1 MSFLKKQ
8 RLSIVLPLNETKN
21 AEIKKILKFFKNDK
35 KKKRF
40 CAIMLQI
47 HINVWTLITTKI
59 NLISKK
65 GDLMKKHI
73 LSLTLGSLLVST
85 LSAEDDGFYMSAGYQ
100 IGEAAQMVKNTKGI
114 QELSDNYEK
123 LNNLL
128 TKYST
133 LNTLIKLSSDPSAI
147 NGVRNDLGASAA
159 GLLNDKK
166 NSPAYQA
173 VLLAINA
180 AVGFWN
186 IVGYVTQC
194 GGNANGTASTSS
206 TTIFD
211 NEPGYRSTSITC
223 SLNVYTPGYYGPM
236 SIENFKKLNEAYQ
249 ILQTALKQ
257 GLPTLNEKN
266 GTVSVTYSYKCAGQ
280 GNNNCDV
287 LKDNRNGGTKSET
300 QTIDGKTVN
309 TTISS
314 KVVNYDAPGNTLGAS
329 YTDITTTMSNVPD
342 NAQALLAQAS
352 TLINTINSACP
363 YFSAPNSH
371 ANGPKWEWPSN
382 KLCGAFSEEIG
393 AIQKM
398 ITDAQEMLNQAN
410 IVNANG
416 QSSNPVDSHF
426 NPFTGNTSFA
436 EGMLKNAQAQAQM
449 LNLANQV
456 GQAINPNNLTGTF
469 QNFVKGFLATCNNPS
484 TAGTGGTQGSPPGT
498 VTTQTFASG
507 CAYVGETITAL
518 NNSIAHFGAQA
529 EQIQQAEDL
538 AYTLANFSSQYKKL
552 GDTYNSI
559 TTAISSIPN
568 AQAIQNVVSK
578 KNNPYSPQG
587 IQENFYL
594 NQNTYNQVQTINQ
607 ELGRNPFRKVGIVS
621 SQTNNG
627 AMNGIG
633 IQVGY
638 KQFFGQKR
646 RWGARYYGFFD
657 YNHAF
662 IKSSFFN
669 SASDVWTYG
678 FGADALYNFIND
690 KATNFLG
697 KNNKLSV
704 GLFGGIALAGTSWL
718 NSEYVN
724 LATVNNV
731 YNAKMNVANFQFLF
745 NMGVRMNLARP
756 KKKDSDHVAQHGIE
770 LGLKIPTINTNYYSF
785 MGAELKYRRLYSVYL
800 NYVFAY

>member
-1 MSFLKKQ
+1 
-8 RLSIVLPLNETKN
+8 
-21 AEIKKILKFFKNDK
+21 
-35 KKKRF
+35 
-40 CAIMLQI
+40 
-47 HINVWTLITTKI
+47 
-59 NLISKK
+59 
-65 GDLMKKHI
+65 MKKHI

-85 LSAEDDGFYMSAGYQ
+85 LSAEDDGFYTSVGYQ

-114 QELSDNYEK
+114 QELSDRYES

-128 TKYST
+128 TRYST
-133 LNTLIKLSSDPSAI
+133 LNTLIKLSADPSAI
-147 NGVRNDLGASAA
+147 NGVRNGLGASAKNLI
-159 GLLNDKK
+159 GDTK

-186 IVGYVTQC
+186 VVGYVTQC
-194 GGNANGTASTSS
+194 GGNANGQESTSS
-206 TTIFD
+206 TTIFN

-223 SLNVYTPGYYGPM
+223 SLNGYKPGYYGPM

-249 ILQTALKQ
+249 ILQTALKK
-257 GLPTLNEKN
+257 GLGALNQNSGKID
-266 GTVSVTYSYKCAGQ
+266 VSYSYTCSGE
-280 GNNNCDV
+280 GNDNCSKNATGV
-287 LKDNRNGGTKSET
+287 DNQNGGTKTET
-300 QTIDGKTVN
+300 QTIDGKQVT

-314 KVVNYDAPGNTLGAS
+314 KVVDYNAQGNTSHVS
-329 YTDITTTMSNVPD
+329 YTEITNKLDGVPD
-342 NAQALLAQAS
+342 SAQALLAQAS
-352 TLINTINSACP
+352 TLINTINEACP
-363 YFSAPNSH
+363 YFSAPTNQ
-371 ANGPKWEWPSN
+371 ANGPKWGWPSN
-382 KLCGAFSEEIG
+382 KLCGAFSQEIS

-398 ITDAQEMLNQAN
+398 ITDAQDLVNQTSVIN
-410 IVNANG
+410 ENS
-416 QSSNPVDSHF
+416 QSTPVGDSNKPF
-426 NPFTGNTSFA
+426 NPFTDASFA
-436 EGMLKNAQAQAQM
+436 QGMLANAQAQAKM
-449 LNLANQV
+449 LNLAEQV
-456 GQAINPNNLTGTF
+456 GNTINPSNLTGTF
-469 QNFVKGFLATCNNPS
+469 QNFVKDFLATCNNPS

-507 CAYVGETITAL
+507 CAYVEQTITNL
-518 NNSIAHFGAQA
+518 TNSVAHFGTQA
-529 EQIQQAEDL
+529 EQIQQAENIAD
-538 AYTLANFSSQYKKL
+538 TLVNFKSRYSEL
-552 GDTYNSI
+552 GSTYNSI
-559 TTAISSIPN
+559 TTALSKVPN
-568 AQAIQNVVSK
+568 AQSLQNVVSK

-587 IQENFYL
+587 IETNYYL

-646 RWGARYYGFFD
+646 KWGARYYGFFD

-756 KKKDSDHVAQHGIE
+756 KKKGSDHVAQHGIE
-770 LGLKIPTINTNYYSF
+770 LGVKIPTINTNYYSF

>member
-1 MSFLKKQ
+1 
-8 RLSIVLPLNETKN
+8 
-21 AEIKKILKFFKNDK
+21 
-35 KKKRF
+35 
-40 CAIMLQI
+40 ML
-47 HINVWTLITTKI
+47 H
-59 NLISKK
+59 
-65 GDLMKKHI
+65 
-73 LSLTLGSLLVST
+73 
-85 LSAEDDGFYMSAGYQ
+85 AEDDGFYTSVGYQ
-100 IGEAAQMVKNTKGI
+100 IGEAAQMVTNTKGI
-114 QELSDNYEK
+114 QQLSDNYENLSK
-123 LNNLL
+123 LL
-128 TKYST
+128 TRYST
-133 LNTLIKLSSDPSAI
+133 LNTFIQLASDPSAI
-147 NGVRNDLGASAA
+147 NAARENLGASAKNLI
-159 GLLNDKK
+159 GDTK

-180 AVGFWN
+180 TVGFWN
-186 IVGYVTQC
+186 VVGYVTQC
-194 GGNANGTASTSS
+194 GGNDNQKSTSS
-206 TTIFD
+206 TTIFN

-223 SLNVYTPGYYGPM
+223 SLNGYAPGYYGPLGIDNM
-236 SIENFKKLNEAYQ
+236 KKLNEAYQ
-249 ILQTALKQ
+249 ILQTALKK
-257 GLPTLNEKN
+257 GLSALKENN
-266 GTVSVTYSYKCAGQ
+266 GKVDVTYTYTCSGQ
-280 GNNNCDV
+280 GNSNCDPS
-287 LKDNRNGGTKSET
+287 LLGITSSGSNGDGRNGGSVTKT
-300 QTIDGKTVN
+300 QTIDGKTVT

-314 KVVNYDAPGNTLGAS
+314 KVVNSSASGNTSKVS
-329 YTDITTTMSNVPD
+329 YTEITNKLEGVPD
-342 NAQALLAQAS
+342 SAQALLAQAS

-363 YFSAPNSH
+363 YFTAPNSK

-382 KLCGAFSEEIG
+382 KLCGAFSDEIS

-398 ITDAQEMLNQAN
+398 ITDAQELVNQT
-410 IVNANG
+410 NAINTNE
-416 QSSNPVDSHF
+416 QTAPVGGSGGKPF
-426 NPFTGNTSFA
+426 NPFTDASFA
-436 EGMLKNAQAQAQM
+436 QGMLANASAQAKM

-456 GQAINPNNLTGTF
+456 GQTLNPENLSGTF
-469 QNFVKGFLATCNNPS
+469 KNFVTGFLATCNNPS
-484 TAGTGGTQGSPPGT
+484 TAGTGGTQGSAPGT

-507 CAYVGETITAL
+507 CAYVQETITNL
-518 NNSIAHFGAQA
+518 TNSIAHFGTQ
-529 EQIQQAEDL
+529 EQQIQQAENIAD
-538 AYTLANFSSQYKKL
+538 TLVNFKSKYNEL
-552 GDTYNSI
+552 GNTYNSI
-559 TTAISSIPN
+559 TTALSSIPN
-568 AQAIQNVVSK
+568 GSSLQNAVSK

-587 IQENFYL
+587 IETNYYL
-594 NQNTYNQVQTINQ
+594 NQNTYNQIQTINQ
-607 ELGRNPFRKVGIVS
+607 ELGRNPFRKLGIVS

-646 RWGARYYGFFD
+646 KWGARYYGFFD

-731 YNAKMNVANFQFLF
+731 YNAKINTANFQFLF

>member
-1 MSFLKKQ
+1 
-8 RLSIVLPLNETKN
+8 
-21 AEIKKILKFFKNDK
+21 
-35 KKKRF
+35 
-40 CAIMLQI
+40 
-47 HINVWTLITTKI
+47 
-59 NLISKK
+59 
-65 GDLMKKHI
+65 MKKHI

-114 QELSDNYEK
+114 QDLSDNYENLSK
-123 LNNLL
+123 LL
-128 TKYST
+128 TRYST
-133 LNTLIKLSSDPSAI
+133 LNTLIKLSSDPSAV
-147 NGVRNDLGASAA
+147 NAARENLGASAKNLI
-159 GLLNDKK
+159 GDKA

-186 IVGYVTQC
+186 VVGYVTQC
-194 GGNANGTASTSS
+194 GGNANGQKSTSS
-206 TTIFD
+206 TTIFN

-223 SLNVYTPGYYGPM
+223 SLNGHTPGYYGPM

-249 ILQTALKQ
+249 ILQTALKK
-257 GLPTLNEKN
+257 GLPALKENN
-266 GTVSVTYSYKCAGQ
+266 GTISVNYTYTCSGE
-280 GNNNCDV
+280 GNDNCSPKVTGVINQND
-287 LKDNRNGGTKSET
+287 GTKTET
-300 QTIDGKTVN
+300 QTIDGKQVT

-314 KVVNYDAPGNTLGAS
+314 KVVDSRVTGNTQHVS
-329 YTDITTTMSNVPD
+329 YTEITNALSSVPD
-342 NAQALLAQAS
+342 SAQFLLAQAS
-352 TLINTINSACP
+352 TLINTINTACP
-363 YFSAPNSH
+363 FFRANNSSEANAPKFTTTT
-371 ANGPKWEWPSN
+371 GKI
-382 KLCGAFSEEIG
+382 CGAFSEEIS

-398 ITDAQEMLNQAN
+398 ITDAQELVNQTSVIN
-410 IVNANG
+410 SNEQTTQVGGSNG
-416 QSSNPVDSHF
+416 KPF
-426 NPFTGNTSFA
+426 NPFTDASFA
-436 EGMLKNAQAQAQM
+436 QGMLANASAQAKM
-449 LNLANQV
+449 LNLTNQV
-456 GQAINPNNLTGTF
+456 GQTLNPERLTGNF
-469 QNFVKGFLATCNNPS
+469 QHFVKDFLATCNNPS
-484 TAGTGGTQGSPPGT
+484 TAGTGGTQGSTLGT

-507 CAYVGETITAL
+507 CAYVKETVTNL
-518 NNSIAHFGAQA
+518 NNSIAHFGTQEQQIEQA
-529 EQIQQAEDL
+529 ENIAD
-538 AYTLANFSSQYKKL
+538 TLVHFKSRYSEL
-552 GDTYNSI
+552 GNTYNSI
-559 TTAISSIPN
+559 TTALSKVPN
-568 AQAIQNVVSK
+568 AQSLQNVVSK
-578 KNNPYSPQG
+578 KNNSYSPQG
-587 IQENFYL
+587 IETNYYL
-594 NQNTYNQVQTINQ
+594 NPNSYNQIQTINQ
-607 ELGRNPFRKVGIVS
+607 ELGRNPFRKMGIVS

-646 RWGARYYGFFD
+646 KWGARYYGFFD

-731 YNAKMNVANFQFLF
+731 YNAKINTANFQFLF
-745 NMGVRMNLARP
+745 NLGLRMNLARA
-756 KKKDSDHVAQHGIE
+756 KKKGSDHAAQHGIE
-770 LGLKIPTINTNYYSF
+770 LGVKIPTINTNYYSF

>member
-1 MSFLKKQ
+1 
-8 RLSIVLPLNETKN
+8 
-21 AEIKKILKFFKNDK
+21 
-35 KKKRF
+35 
-40 CAIMLQI
+40 
-47 HINVWTLITTKI
+47 
-59 NLISKK
+59 
-65 GDLMKKHI
+65 MKKHI
-73 LSLTLGSLLVST
+73 LSFALGSLLVST
-85 LSAEDDGFYMSAGYQ
+85 LSAEDDGFYASAGYQ
-100 IGEAAQMVKNTKGI
+100 IGEAAQMVSNTKGI
-114 QELSDNYEK
+114 QQLSDNYENLSK
-123 LNNLL
+123 LL
-128 TKYST
+128 TRYST
-133 LNTLIKLSSDPSAI
+133 LNTLIQLSADPSAI
-147 NGVRNDLGASAA
+147 NAARENLGASAKNLI
-159 GLLNDKK
+159 GDTK

-186 IVGYVTQC
+186 VVGYVSQC
-194 GGNANGTASTSS
+194 GGNANGQKSTSS
-206 TTIFD
+206 TTIFN

-223 SLNVYTPGYYGPM
+223 SLNRYTPGVQGPM
-236 SIENFKKLNEAYQ
+236 SIENFKKFNEAYQ
-249 ILQTALKQ
+249 ILQTALKK
-257 GLPTLNEKN
+257 GLPALKENN
-266 GTVSVTYSYKCAGQ
+266 GTVNVTYTYTCSGE
-280 GNNNCDV
+280 GNNNCSITGV
-287 LKDNRNGGTKSET
+287 EQNKGTKTET
-300 QTIDGKTVN
+300 QTIDGKQVT

-314 KVVNYDAPGNTLGAS
+314 KVVDSRAQGNTSGVS
-329 YTDITTTMSNVPD
+329 YTEITNKLDHVPD
-342 NAQALLAQAS
+342 SAQALLAQAS

-363 YFSAPNSH
+363 WFNKPNSQ
-371 ANGPKWEWPSN
+371 ANGPKWEWSPESGG
-382 KLCGAFSEEIG
+382 LCGAFKEEIS

-398 ITDAQEMLNQAN
+398 ITDAQDLVNQTSVIN
-410 IVNANG
+410 NNE
-416 QSSNPVDSHF
+416 QSTQQVGGSGGKPF
-426 NPFTGNTSFA
+426 NPFTDASFA
-436 EGMLKNAQAQAQM
+436 QGMLANASAQAKM
-449 LNLANQV
+449 LDLSHQV
-456 GQAINPNNLTGTF
+456 GQTINPSNLSGTF
-469 QNFVKGFLATCNNPS
+469 KNFVTGFLATCNNPS
-484 TAGTGGTQGSPPGT
+484 TANTGGTQGSPPGT

-507 CAYVGETITAL
+507 CAYVEQTITNL
-518 NNSIAHFGAQA
+518 SNSIAHFGTQA
-529 EQIQQAEDL
+529 EQIAQAENIAD
-538 AYTLANFSSQYKKL
+538 TLVNFKSRYNEL
-552 GDTYNSI
+552 GNTYNSI
-559 TTAISSIPN
+559 TTALSSIPN
-568 AQAIQNVVSK
+568 AQSLQNAVSK

-587 IQENFYL
+587 IETNYYL
-594 NQNTYNQVQTINQ
+594 NQNSYNQIQTINQ
-607 ELGRNPFRKVGIVS
+607 ELGRNPFRKLGIVS

-646 RWGARYYGFFD
+646 KWGARYYGFFD

-731 YNAKMNVANFQFLF
+731 YNAKLNVANFQFLF

-770 LGLKIPTINTNYYSF
+770 LGVKIPTINTNYYSF

>member
-1 MSFLKKQ
+1 
-8 RLSIVLPLNETKN
+8 
-21 AEIKKILKFFKNDK
+21 
-35 KKKRF
+35 
-40 CAIMLQI
+40 
-47 HINVWTLITTKI
+47 
-59 NLISKK
+59 
-65 GDLMKKHI
+65 MKKHI

-114 QELSDNYEK
+114 QQLSDNYENLSK
-123 LNNLL
+123 LL
-128 TKYST
+128 TRYST
-133 LNTLIKLSSDPSAI
+133 LNSLIKLSADPSAI
-147 NGVRNDLGASAA
+147 NAARENLGASAKNLI
-159 GLLNDKK
+159 GDKA

-186 IVGYVTQC
+186 VLGYVTQC
-194 GGNANGTASTSS
+194 GGNANGQKSTSS
-206 TTIFD
+206 TTIFN

-223 SLNVYTPGYYGPM
+223 SLNNYTPGYYGPM

-249 ILQTALKQ
+249 ILQTALKK
-257 GLPTLNEKN
+257 GLPVLKENN
-266 GTVSVTYSYKCAGQ
+266 GTVNVTYTYTCSGE
-280 GNNNCDV
+280 GNNNCEITG
-287 LKDNRNGGTKSET
+287 LKPQSDIKTET
-300 QTIDGKTVN
+300 QTIDGKSVN

-314 KVVNYDAPGNTLGAS
+314 KVVDSMASGNPLHVS
-329 YTDITTTMSNVPD
+329 YTEITNKLDGVPD
-342 NAQALLAQAS
+342 SAQFLLAQAS
-352 TLINTINSACP
+352 TLINTINTACP
-363 YFSAPNSH
+363 YFH
-371 ANGPKWEWPSN
+371 ANNSSEANAPKFSTTTG
-382 KLCGAFSEEIG
+382 KICGAFSEEIS

-398 ITDAQEMLNQAN
+398 ITDAQELVNQTSTITSN
-410 IVNANG
+410 EQTTQVGGSNG
-416 QSSNPVDSHF
+416 KPF
-426 NPFTGNTSFA
+426 NPFTDASFA
-436 EGMLKNAQAQAQM
+436 QGMLANASAQAKM
-449 LNLANQV
+449 LSLADQV
-456 GQAINPNNLTGTF
+456 GQTLNPERLTGNF
-469 QNFVKGFLATCNNPS
+469 QNFVKNFLATCNNPS
-484 TAGTGGTQGSPPGT
+484 TAGTGGTQGSAPGT

-507 CAYVGETITAL
+507 CAYVEQTITNL
-518 NNSIAHFGAQA
+518 NNSIAHFGTQ
-529 EQIQQAEDL
+529 EQQIQQAENIAD
-538 AYTLANFSSQYKKL
+538 TLVHFKSRYSEL
-552 GDTYNSI
+552 GNTYNSI
-559 TTAISSIPN
+559 TTALSKVPN
-568 AQAIQNVVSK
+568 AQSLQNVVSQK
-578 KNNPYSPQG
+578 KNPYSPQG
-587 IQENFYL
+587 IETNYYL
-594 NQNTYNQVQTINQ
+594 NPNSYNQIQTINQ
-607 ELGRNPFRKVGIVS
+607 ELGRNPFRKMGIVS

-718 NSEYVN
+718 NSEFVN

-745 NMGVRMNLARP
+745 NLGLRMNLARA
-756 KKKDSDHVAQHGIE
+756 KKKGSDHAAQHGIE
-770 LGLKIPTINTNYYSF
+770 LGVKIPTINTNYYSF

>member
-1 MSFLKKQ
+1 
-8 RLSIVLPLNETKN
+8 
-21 AEIKKILKFFKNDK
+21 
-35 KKKRF
+35 
-40 CAIMLQI
+40 
-47 HINVWTLITTKI
+47 
-59 NLISKK
+59 
-65 GDLMKKHI
+65 MKKHI
-73 LSLTLGSLLVST
+73 LSFALGSLLVST

-100 IGEAAQMVKNTKGI
+100 IGEASQVVKNTKGV
-114 QELSDNYEK
+114 QQLSDNYENLSK
-123 LNNLL
+123 LL
-128 TKYST
+128 TRYST
-133 LNTLIKLSSDPSAI
+133 LNNLIKLSADPSAI
-147 NGVRNDLGASAA
+147 NAVRENLGASAKNLI
-159 GLLNDKK
+159 GDTK

-186 IVGYVTQC
+186 VVGYVTQC
-194 GGNANGTASTSS
+194 GGNANGTKSTSS
-206 TTIFD
+206 TTIFN

-223 SLNVYTPGYYGPM
+223 SLNRYTPGYYAPM

-249 ILQTALKQ
+249 ILQTALKK
-257 GLPTLNEKN
+257 GLPALKENN
-266 GTVSVTYSYKCAGQ
+266 GTISVNYTYTCSGE
-280 GNNNCDV
+280 GNNNCSIAGV
-287 LKDNRNGGTKSET
+287 NQRNGSKIET
-300 QTIDGKTVN
+300 NNIDGKSVS

-314 KVVNYDAPGNTLGAS
+314 KVVDSKAAGNKSGVS
-329 YTDITTTMSNVPD
+329 YTEITNALAGVPD
-342 NAQALLAQAS
+342 SAQFLLAQAS
-352 TLINTINSACP
+352 TLINTINMACP
-363 YFSAPNSH
+363 FFH
-371 ANGPKWEWPSN
+371 ANNSSAANAPKFSTATG
-382 KLCGAFSEEIG
+382 KICGAFSEEIS

-398 ITDAQEMLNQAN
+398 ITDAQELVNQTSAIN
-410 IVNANG
+410 SNEQTTPVGGSNG
-416 QSSNPVDSHF
+416 KPF
-426 NPFTGNTSFA
+426 NPFTDASFA
-436 EGMLKNAQAQAQM
+436 QGMLANASAQAKM
-449 LNLANQV
+449 LSLSEQV
-456 GQAINPNNLTGTF
+456 GQTLNPERLTGNF
-469 QNFVKGFLATCNNPS
+469 QNFVKNFLATCNNPS
-484 TAGTGGTQGSPPGT
+484 TAGTSGTQGSAPGT

-507 CAYVGETITAL
+507 CAYVEQTITNL
-518 NNSIAHFGAQA
+518 TNSIAHFGTQ
-529 EQIQQAEDL
+529 EQQIQQAENIAD
-538 AYTLANFSSQYKKL
+538 TLVHFKSRYSEL
-552 GDTYNSI
+552 GNTYNSI
-559 TTAISSIPN
+559 TTALSKVPN
-568 AQAIQNVVSK
+568 AQSLQNVVSQ

-587 IQENFYL
+587 IETNYYL
-594 NQNTYNQVQTINQ
+594 NQNSYNQIQTINR

-646 RWGARYYGFFD
+646 KWGARYYGFFD

-718 NSEYVN
+718 NSEFVN

-745 NMGVRMNLARP
+745 NMGVRMNLARA
-756 KKKDSDHVAQHGIE
+756 KKKGSDHVAQHGIE
-770 LGLKIPTINTNYYSF
+770 LGVKIPTINTNYYSF

-800 NYVFAY
+800 NYV

>member
-1 MSFLKKQ
+1 
-8 RLSIVLPLNETKN
+8 
-21 AEIKKILKFFKNDK
+21 
-35 KKKRF
+35 
-40 CAIMLQI
+40 
-47 HINVWTLITTKI
+47 
-59 NLISKK
+59 
-65 GDLMKKHI
+65 MKKHI

-100 IGEAAQMVKNTKGI
+100 IGEAAQMVTNTKGI
-114 QELSDNYEK
+114 QQLSDNYENLSK
-123 LNNLL
+123 LL
-128 TKYST
+128 TRYST
-133 LNTLIKLSSDPSAI
+133 LNSLIKLSTDPSAI
-147 NGVRNDLGASAA
+147 NAARENLGASAKNLI
-159 GLLNDKK
+159 GDTK

-186 IVGYVTQC
+186 VLGYATQC
-194 GGNANGTASTSS
+194 GGNADGQKSESS
-206 TTIFD
+206 TTIFN

-223 SLNVYTPGYYGPM
+223 SLNGYKPGYYSPM
-236 SIENFKKLNEAYQ
+236 SIENFKKLNQAYQ
-249 ILQTALKQ
+249 ILQTALLGK
-257 GLPTLNEKN
+257 GLPALKENN
-266 GTVSVTYSYKCAGQ
+266 GTVSVTYTYTCSGN
-280 GNNNCDV
+280 GNNNCSPQQTGVSEQD
-287 LKDNRNGGTKSET
+287 GGSKTEIK
-300 QTIDGKTVN
+300 TIDGKQVT

-314 KVVNYDAPGNTLGAS
+314 RVVDSKAPGNTRNVS
-329 YTDITTTMSNVPD
+329 YTEITNKLDGVPD
-342 NAQALLAQAS
+342 SAQFLLAQAS
-352 TLINTINSACP
+352 VLINTINTACP
-363 YFSAPNSH
+363 YFSVTNISGGPQMNPT
-371 ANGPKWEWPSN
+371 NGG
-382 KLCGAFSEEIG
+382 LCGFIDEIS

-398 ITDAQEMLNQAN
+398 ITDAQELVNQTSAIN
-410 IVNANG
+410 SNEQSTPVGGSNG
-416 QSSNPVDSHF
+416 KPF
-426 NPFTGNTSFA
+426 NPFTDASFA
-436 EGMLKNAQAQAQM
+436 QDMLANASAQAKM
-449 LNLANQV
+449 LDLAHQV
-456 GQAINPNNLTGTF
+456 GQTLNPERLTGNF
-469 QNFVKGFLATCNNPS
+469 QNFVKNFLATCHNPS
-484 TAGTGGTQGSPPGT
+484 TAGTGGTQGSAPGT

-507 CAYVGETITAL
+507 CAYVEQTITNL
-518 NNSIAHFGAQA
+518 ENSITHFGTQ
-529 EQIQQAEDL
+529 EQQIQQAENIAD
-538 AYTLANFSSQYKKL
+538 TLVHFKSRYSEL
-552 GDTYNSI
+552 GNTYNSI
-559 TTAISSIPN
+559 TTALSKVPN
-568 AQAIQNVVSK
+568 AQSLQNVVSK

-587 IQENFYL
+587 IETNYYL
-594 NQNTYNQVQTINQ
+594 NPNSYNQIQTINQ
-607 ELGRNPFRKVGIVS
+607 ELGRNPFRKMGIVS

-731 YNAKMNVANFQFLF
+731 YNAKINTANFQFLF
-745 NMGVRMNLARP
+745 NLGLRMNLARA
-756 KKKDSDHVAQHGIE
+756 KKKGSDHAAQHGIE
-770 LGLKIPTINTNYYSF
+770 LGVKIPTINTNYYSF

>member
-1 MSFLKKQ
+1 
-8 RLSIVLPLNETKN
+8 
-21 AEIKKILKFFKNDK
+21 
-35 KKKRF
+35 
-40 CAIMLQI
+40 
-47 HINVWTLITTKI
+47 
-59 NLISKK
+59 
-65 GDLMKKHI
+65 MKKHI
-73 LSLTLGSLLVST
+73 LSFALGSLLVST

-114 QELSDNYEK
+114 QQLSDNYENLSK
-123 LNNLL
+123 LL
-128 TKYST
+128 TRYST
-133 LNTLIKLSSDPSAI
+133 LTNLIKLSSDPSAI
-147 NGVRNDLGASAA
+147 NAARENLGASAKNLI
-159 GLLNDKK
+159 GDKA

-186 IVGYVTQC
+186 VLGYVTQC
-194 GGNANGTASTSS
+194 GGNANGHMSTSS
-206 TTIFD
+206 TTIFN

-223 SLNVYTPGYYGPM
+223 SVNGYQPGYYGPM
-236 SIENFKKLNEAYQ
+236 SIENFKKLNQAYQ
-249 ILQTALKQ
+249 ILQTALNK
-257 GLPTLNEKN
+257 GLPALKEKN
-266 GTVSVTYSYKCAGQ
+266 GTVSVIYTYTCSGA
-280 GNNNCDV
+280 GNNNCSPSVTGVTDQH
-287 LKDNRNGGTKSET
+287 NGHKTEI
-300 QTIDGKTVN
+300 QTIDGKRVS

-314 KVVNYDAPGNTLGAS
+314 EVVDSNASGNTSKVS
-329 YTDITTTMSNVPD
+329 YTKITNHLSNVPD
-342 NAQALLAQAS
+342 SAQFLLAQAS
-352 TLINTINSACP
+352 TLINTINTACP
-363 YFSAPNSH
+363 FFRATNQSG
-371 ANGPKWEWPSN
+371 GPQMEPTTG
-382 KLCGAFSEEIG
+382 KLCDFTDEIS

-398 ITDAQEMLNQAN
+398 ITDAQELVNQTSAIN
-410 IVNANG
+410 SNEQTTPVG
-416 QSSNPVDSHF
+416 GSSGKPF
-426 NPFTGNTSFA
+426 NPFTDASFA
-436 EGMLKNAQAQAQM
+436 QGMLANASAQAKM
-449 LNLANQV
+449 LDLAHQV
-456 GQAINPNNLTGTF
+456 GQTLNPDRLTGNF
-469 QNFVKGFLATCNNPS
+469 HNFVKNFLATCNNPS
-484 TAGTGGTQGSPPGT
+484 TAGTGGTQGSAPGT

-507 CAYVGETITAL
+507 CAYVEQTITNL
-518 NNSIAHFGAQA
+518 NNSISHFGTQ
-529 EQIQQAEDL
+529 EQQIQQAENIAD
-538 AYTLANFSSQYKKL
+538 TLVHFKSQYSEL
-552 GDTYNSI
+552 GNTYNSI
-559 TTAISSIPN
+559 TTALSKVPN
-568 AQAIQNVVSK
+568 AQSLQNVVSK

-587 IQENFYL
+587 IETNYYL
-594 NQNTYNQVQTINQ
+594 NQNSYNQIQTINQ
-607 ELGRNPFRKVGIVS
+607 ELGRNPFRKMGIVS

-662 IKSSFFN
+662 IKSNFFN

-731 YNAKMNVANFQFLF
+731 YNAKINTANFQFLF
-745 NMGVRMNLARP
+745 NLGLRMNLARA
-756 KKKDSDHVAQHGIE
+756 KKKGSDHAAQHGIE
-770 LGLKIPTINTNYYSF
+770 LGVKIPTINTNYYSF

>member
-1 MSFLKKQ
+1 
-8 RLSIVLPLNETKN
+8 
-21 AEIKKILKFFKNDK
+21 
-35 KKKRF
+35 
-40 CAIMLQI
+40 
-47 HINVWTLITTKI
+47 
-59 NLISKK
+59 
-65 GDLMKKHI
+65 MKKHI

-85 LSAEDDGFYMSAGYQ
+85 LSAEDDGFYTSVGYQ
-100 IGEAAQMVKNTKGI
+100 IGEAAQMVTNTKGI
-114 QELSDNYEK
+114 QQLSDNYEN
-123 LNNLL
+123 LSNLL
-128 TKYST
+128 NRYST
-133 LNTLIKLSSDPSAI
+133 LNTLIKLSADPSAVSGAI
-147 NGVRNDLGASAA
+147 NNLNAGAT
-159 GLLNDKK
+159 GLLKEK
-166 NSPAYQA
+166 TNSPAYQA
-173 VLLAINA
+173 VSLAINA

-186 IVGYVTQC
+186 VLGYVTQC
-194 GGNANGTASTSS
+194 GGNANGQKSTSS
-206 TTIFD
+206 TTIFN

-223 SLNVYTPGYYGPM
+223 SLNGYMPGHYGPM

-249 ILQTALKQ
+249 ILQTALKK
-257 GLPTLNEKN
+257 GLPVLKENN
-266 GTVSVTYSYKCAGQ
+266 GTVSVTYTYTCSGE
-280 GNNNCDV
+280 GNNNCSLQTTGVNKQND
-287 LKDNRNGGTKSET
+287 GTTTKT
-300 QTIDGKTVN
+300 QTIDGKTVT

-314 KVVNYDAPGNTLGAS
+314 KVVDSNASGNTSHVS
-329 YTDITTTMSNVPD
+329 YTEITNKLEGVPD

-363 YFSAPNSH
+363 YFH
-371 ANGPKWEWPSN
+371 ANNSSEANAPKFSTTIG
-382 KLCGAFSEEIG
+382 KICGAFSEEIS
-393 AIQKM
+393 AIQGM
-398 ITDAQEMLNQAN
+398 IANAQE
-410 IVNANG
+410 IVAQSQIANAN
-416 QSSNPVDSHF
+416 QKAEITNPSNF
-426 NPFTGNTSFA
+426 NPFTDASFA
-436 EGMLKNAQAQAQM
+436 QGMLKNASAQAKM
-449 LNLANQV
+449 LNLAHQV
-456 GQAINPNNLTGTF
+456 GQTLNPDRLTGDF
-469 QNFVKGFLATCNNPS
+469 KNFVTGFLATCNNPS
-484 TAGTGGTQGSPPGT
+484 TAGTNGTQGSAPGT

-507 CAYVGETITAL
+507 CAYVGQTITSL
-518 NNSIAHFGAQA
+518 ENSIAHFGTQ
-529 EQIQQAEDL
+529 EQQIQQAENIAD
-538 AYTLANFSSQYKKL
+538 TLVNFKSRYSEL
-552 GDTYNSI
+552 GNTYNSI
-559 TTAISSIPN
+559 TTALSKVPN
-568 AQAIQNVVSK
+568 AQSLQNVVSK

-587 IQENFYL
+587 IETNYYL
-594 NQNTYNQVQTINQ
+594 NQNSYNQIQTINQ
-607 ELGRNPFRKVGIVS
+607 ELGRNPFRKVGIVG

-646 RWGARYYGFFD
+646 KWGARYYGFFD

-745 NMGVRMNLARP
+745 NMGVRMNLARS
-756 KKKDSDHVAQHGIE
+756 KKKGSDHAAQHGIE

>member
-1 MSFLKKQ
+1 
-8 RLSIVLPLNETKN
+8 
-21 AEIKKILKFFKNDK
+21 
-35 KKKRF
+35 
-40 CAIMLQI
+40 
-47 HINVWTLITTKI
+47 
-59 NLISKK
+59 
-65 GDLMKKHI
+65 MKKHI
-73 LSLTLGSLLVST
+73 LSLALGSLLVST

-114 QELSDNYEK
+114 QQLSDNYENLSK
-123 LNNLL
+123 LL
-128 TKYST
+128 TRYST
-133 LNTLIKLSSDPSAI
+133 LNTLIKLSADPSAI
-147 NGVRNDLGASAA
+147 NAARENLGASAKNLI
-159 GLLNDKK
+159 GDKT

-186 IVGYVTQC
+186 VLGYATQC
-194 GGNANGTASTSS
+194 GGNANGQKSTHS
-206 TTIFD
+206 TTIFN

-223 SLNVYTPGYYGPM
+223 SLNGHSPGYYAPM
-236 SIENFKKLNEAYQ
+236 SIENFKKLNQAYQ

-257 GLPTLNEKN
+257 GLPALKENNRTIK
-266 GTVSVTYSYKCAGQ
+266 VSYTYTCSGS
-280 GNNNCDV
+280 GNNNCSPEV
-287 LKDNRNGGTKSET
+287 TGVSNQNNGSKIET
-300 QTIDGKTVN
+300 QTIDGKSV
-309 TTISS
+309 TTMISS
-314 KVVNYDAPGNTLGAS
+314 KVVDSTAPGNTQRVS
-329 YTDITTTMSNVPD
+329 YTEITNQLSGVPD
-342 NAQALLAQAS
+342 SAQFLLAQAS
-352 TLINTINSACP
+352 TLINTINTACP
-363 YFSAPNSH
+363 FFSLTNKEG
-371 ANGPKWEWPSN
+371 GPQMEPTRG
-382 KLCGAFSEEIG
+382 KLCGFTSEIS

-398 ITDAQEMLNQAN
+398 ITDAQELVNQTNTINTNEQTAQ
-410 IVNANG
+410 VGGSNG
-416 QSSNPVDSHF
+416 KPF
-426 NPFTGNTSFA
+426 NPFTDAGFA
-436 EGMLKNAQAQAQM
+436 QGMLANASAQAKM
-449 LNLANQV
+449 LNLSEQV
-456 GQAINPNNLTGTF
+456 GQTLNPERLTGNF
-469 QNFVKGFLATCNNPS
+469 QNFVKNFLATCNNPS
-484 TAGTGGTQGSPPGT
+484 TAGTGGTQGSVPGT

-507 CAYVGETITAL
+507 CAYVEQTITNL
-518 NNSIAHFGAQA
+518 NNSIAHFGTQ
-529 EQIQQAEDL
+529 EQQIQQAENIAD
-538 AYTLANFSSQYKKL
+538 TLVHFKSRYSEL
-552 GDTYNSI
+552 GNAYNSI
-559 TTAISSIPN
+559 TTALSKVPN
-568 AQAIQNVVSK
+568 AQSLQNVVSK

-587 IQENFYL
+587 IETNYYL
-594 NQNTYNQVQTINQ
+594 NPNSYNQIQTINQ
-607 ELGRNPFRKVGIVS
+607 ELGRNPFRKMGIVS

-718 NSEYVN
+718 NSEFVN

-731 YNAKMNVANFQFLF
+731 YNAKINTANFQFLF
-745 NMGVRMNLARP
+745 NLGLRMNLARA
-756 KKKDSDHVAQHGIE
+756 KKKGSDHAAQHGIE
-770 LGLKIPTINTNYYSF
+770 LGVKIPTINTNYYSF

>member
-1 MSFLKKQ
+1 
-8 RLSIVLPLNETKN
+8 
-21 AEIKKILKFFKNDK
+21 
-35 KKKRF
+35 
-40 CAIMLQI
+40 
-47 HINVWTLITTKI
+47 
-59 NLISKK
+59 
-65 GDLMKKHI
+65 MKKHI
-73 LSLTLGSLLVST
+73 LSFALGSLLVST

-100 IGEAAQMVKNTKGI
+100 IGEAAQMVKNTGGI
-114 QELSDNYEK
+114 QKLSDNYES

-128 TKYST
+128 TRYST
-133 LNTLIKLSSDPSAI
+133 LNTLIKLSADPSAI
-147 NGVRNDLGASAA
+147 NAARENLGASAKNLI
-159 GLLNDKK
+159 GDKT

-186 IVGYVTQC
+186 VVGYVTQC
-194 GGNANGTASTSS
+194 GGNADGKKSTSS
-206 TTIFD
+206 KTIFN

-223 SLNVYTPGYYGPM
+223 SLDNYTPGYDSPM
-236 SIENFKKLNEAYQ
+236 SIENFTKLNKAYQ
-249 ILQTALKQ
+249 ILQTALKK
-257 GLPTLNEKN
+257 GLPTLKENN
-266 GTVSVTYSYKCAGQ
+266 GTVDVTYSYTCSGK
-280 GNNNCDV
+280 GNDNCSSGV
-287 LKDNRNGGTKSET
+287 TGVKQNGGTKTET

-309 TTISS
+309 ATISS
-314 KVVNYDAPGNTLGAS
+314 KVVDSTALGNTTHVS
-329 YTDITTTMSNVPD
+329 YTEVTNALNRVP
-342 NAQALLAQAS
+342 NSAQFLLAQAS
-352 TLINTINSACP
+352 TLINTINTACP
-363 YFSAPNSH
+363 HFNANNSSAANAPKFSTTT
-371 ANGPKWEWPSN
+371 GKI
-382 KLCGAFSEEIG
+382 CGAFSEEIS

-398 ITDAQEMLNQAN
+398 ITDAQELVNQTSAIN
-410 IVNANG
+410 SNEQTTQVGGSNG
-416 QSSNPVDSHF
+416 KPF
-426 NPFTGNTSFA
+426 NPFTDASFA
-436 EGMLKNAQAQAQM
+436 QGMLANASAQAKM
-449 LNLANQV
+449 LSLSEQV
-456 GQAINPNNLTGTF
+456 GQTLNPDRLTGNF
-469 QNFVKGFLATCNNPS
+469 QNFVKNFLATCNNPS
-484 TAGTGGTQGSPPGT
+484 TAGTSGTQGSPPGT
-498 VTTQTFASG
+498 VTAQTFASG
-507 CAYVGETITAL
+507 CAYVEQTITNL
-518 NNSIAHFGAQA
+518 NNSISHFGTQ
-529 EQIQQAEDL
+529 EQQIQQAENIAD
-538 AYTLANFSSQYKKL
+538 TLVHFKSRYSEL
-552 GDTYNSI
+552 GNTYNSI
-559 TTAISSIPN
+559 TTALSKVPN
-568 AQAIQNVVSK
+568 AQSLQNVVSK

-587 IQENFYL
+587 IETNYYL
-594 NQNTYNQVQTINQ
+594 NQNAYNQIQTINQ

-646 RWGARYYGFFD
+646 KWGARYYGFFD

-731 YNAKMNVANFQFLF
+731 YNAKINTANFQFLF
-745 NMGVRMNLARP
+745 NLGLRMNLARS
-756 KKKDSDHVAQHGIE
+756 KKKGSDHAAQHGIE

>member
-1 MSFLKKQ
+1 
-8 RLSIVLPLNETKN
+8 
-21 AEIKKILKFFKNDK
+21 
-35 KKKRF
+35 
-40 CAIMLQI
+40 
-47 HINVWTLITTKI
+47 
-59 NLISKK
+59 
-65 GDLMKKHI
+65 MKKHI
-73 LSLTLGSLLVST
+73 LSLALGSLLVST

-114 QELSDNYEK
+114 QQLSDNYENLSK
-123 LNNLL
+123 LL
-128 TKYST
+128 TRYST
-133 LNTLIKLSSDPSAI
+133 LNNLIKLSADPSAI
-147 NGVRNDLGASAA
+147 NAARENLGASAKNLI
-159 GLLNDKK
+159 GDTK

-186 IVGYVTQC
+186 VVGYVTQC
-194 GGNANGTASTSS
+194 GGNANGQKSTSS
-206 TTIFD
+206 TTIFN

-223 SLNVYTPGYYGPM
+223 SLNGHIPGYYGPM
-236 SIENFKKLNEAYQ
+236 SIENFTKLNQAYQ
-249 ILQTALKQ
+249 ILQTALKK
-257 GLPTLNEKN
+257 GLPALKENN
-266 GTVSVTYSYKCAGQ
+266 GTVNVTYTYTCSGE
-280 GNNNCDV
+280 GNDNCSPQSTGV
-287 LKDNRNGGTKSET
+287 GNQNGGNKTETK
-300 QTIDGKTVN
+300 TIDGKQVN

-314 KVVNYDAPGNTLGAS
+314 KVVDSRASGNTQHVS
-329 YTDITTTMSNVPD
+329 YTEITNKLSNVPD
-342 NAQALLAQAS
+342 SAQFLLAQAS
-352 TLINTINSACP
+352 TLINTINTACP
-363 YFSAPNSH
+363 FFH
-371 ANGPKWEWPSN
+371 ANNSSEANAPKFTTTTG
-382 KLCGAFSEEIG
+382 KICGAFSEEIS

-398 ITDAQEMLNQAN
+398 ITDAQELVNQTN
-410 IVNANG
+410 TINTNEQTTPVGDSNG
-416 QSSNPVDSHF
+416 KPF
-426 NPFTGNTSFA
+426 NPFTDASFA
-436 EGMLKNAQAQAQM
+436 QGMLANASAQAKM

-456 GQAINPNNLTGTF
+456 GQTLNPERLTGSF
-469 QNFVKGFLATCNNPS
+469 QNFVKNFLATCNNPS
-484 TAGTGGTQGSPPGT
+484 TAGTSGTQGSAPGT

-507 CAYVGETITAL
+507 CAYVEQTITNL
-518 NNSIAHFGAQA
+518 SNSIAHFGTQ
-529 EQIQQAEDL
+529 EQQIQQAENIAD
-538 AYTLANFSSQYKKL
+538 TLVHFKSRYSEL
-552 GDTYNSI
+552 GNTYNSI
-559 TTAISSIPN
+559 TTALSKVPN
-568 AQAIQNVVSK
+568 AQSLQNVVSK

-587 IQENFYL
+587 IETNYYL
-594 NQNTYNQVQTINQ
+594 NPNSYNQIQTINQ
-607 ELGRNPFRKVGIVS
+607 ELGRNPFRKMGIVS

-731 YNAKMNVANFQFLF
+731 YNAKINTANFQFLF
-745 NMGVRMNLARP
+745 NLGLRMNLARA
-756 KKKDSDHVAQHGIE
+756 KKKGSDHAAQHGIE
-770 LGLKIPTINTNYYSF
+770 LGVKIPTINTNYYSF